1 MTLSTQSPLKSAPV
15 RSAIAQQRY
24 WYWRGWRIHYQVTPA
39 IAPQADLP
47 PLLLLH
53 GFGASLEQWRDNV
66 AELAQHRTVYA
77 IDLLGFGDSQK
88 AATIF
93 NTDLWSAQVHDFWQ
107 TWIGQPITLVGHS
120 LGALVALNT
129 TVKTPALVEQLVLLT
144 LPAAREELL
153 SGWME
158 SLSRGA
164 ERWFSTPLL
173 IRPIFQVFRRP
184 GVIRRV
190 LRGVYQRLDRVD
202 EILVRQFVDP
212 TADRGAAR
220 TLCYLVRSRTEIQFT
235 PETKPLIPQLT
246 VPTLL
251 LWGQVDQVIPLAWGQ
266 QIAPLNPLLTLQ
278 VIPDL
283 GHCAYDEE
291 PTLINQQILK
301 WLSTA
306 PASGK
311 SDIAEDTKV

>member
-1 MTLSTQSPLKSAPV
+1 MTLSMQPPIKP
-15 RSAIAQQRY
+15 AIAQQRY
-24 WYWRGWRIHYQVTPA
+24 WYWRGWRIRYQVMPA
-39 IAPQADLP
+39 VTPQADLP

-66 AELAQHRTVYA
+66 AELAQRQTVYA

-93 NTDLWSAQVHDFWQ
+93 NVELWSEQIHDFWQ
-107 TWIGQPITLVGHS
+107 AWIGQPVALIGHS

-129 TVKTPALVEQLVLLT
+129 AVTTPVLVDRLILLT

-158 SLSRGA
+158 TLSRGA

-173 IRPIFQVFRRP
+173 IRPIFQIFRRP
-184 GVIRRV
+184 SVIRGV
-190 LRGVYQRLDRVD
+190 LRSVYQRRDRVD
-202 EILVRQFVDP
+202 DELVSQFVTP

-235 PETKPLIPQLT
+235 PETKKLVPQLT
-246 VPTLL
+246 MPTLL
-251 LWGQVDQVIPLAWGQ
+251 LWGQADQVIPLAWGQ
-266 QIAPLNPLLTLQ
+266 QIAPLSPLLTLQ
-278 VIPDL
+278 VIPNL

-291 PTLINQQILK
+291 PMLINQQILT
-301 WLSTA
+301 WLDTPIT
-306 PASGK
+306 PAH
-311 SDIAEDTKV
+311 AEAE